1 MAWKRKGRFPP
12 KPLLDLPLNR
22 LHNAFQLPFIRTV
35 SDGAS
40 SPAPHRPCM
49 PNRDRM
55 TSRWLRFAA
64 VAAASLALLAR
75 PAAAQQILRD
85 AETEALLAALSA
97 PSAQAAGLG
106 PLNPTGL

>member
-85 AETEALLAALSA
+85 AETEAFMADMFA
-97 PSAQAAGLG
+97 PLVQEIGRAHV
-106 PLNPTGL
+106 